1 MDGFEQRIAEAVN
14 EKLNDG
20 TVEKLIEQYIEK
32 AVSQSLN
39 GIFGYSGSGR
49 KMIQSKLDEVM
60 VPVIENHD
68 FNKYIVKLDNVLTE
82 IINNT
87 NLKDNKNILD
97 NFSEL
102 MKEPEMKEIK
112 LSDIF
117 KKYCEHVAKNV
128 DTDELEACCEDG
140 EPYYEHVTANMEVE
154 YVDKGW
160 FKSSYDDCFVNFSC
174 EEDERLNFQIKL
186 YKRQESNLWDILLID
201 TEHVD
206 VTSLRRLS
214 DFEVFLIV
222 LKRGFVKIA
231 IDTENECDDDIEPDD
246 KPEWSLD

>member
-1 MDGFEQRIAEAVN
+1 MDRFEQRIADAVN

-20 TVEKLIEQYIEK
+20 TVEKLIEEYIEK
-32 AVSQSLN
+32 AVSKSLDE
-39 GIFGYSGSGR
+39 IFGYSGGGR
-49 KMIQSKLDEVM
+49 KIIKSKLEEVM
-60 VPVIENHD
+60 IPVIESHD
-68 FNKYIVKLDNVLTE
+68 FNKYIVKLDDVLTE

-97 NFSEL
+97 NFSDL

-128 DTDELEACCEDG
+128 DTDELEEFYEDV

-154 YVDKGW
+154 HVDKGW

-174 EEDERLNFQIKL
+174 EEDESLNCQIKL
-186 YKRQESNLWDILLID
+186 YKKQESDLWTLLFVD

-206 VTSLRRLS
+206 ITSLRRLS

-222 LKRGFVKIA
+222 LKRGFVKIVM
-231 IDTENECDDDIEPDD
+231 DTESECDDDIEPDD
-246 KPEWSLD
+246 